1 MSNFTTRDVEGWI
14 KDWPVEY
21 KSKSR
26 VDSVVDGVYAVSAL
40 GILPVGL
47 VFVAYRMI
55 EFVWGAL

>member
-1 MSNFTTRDVEGWI
+1 MSNFTTSEVEGWI